1 MAAFRRENS
10 HSRSESSAS
19 SFLPQ
24 GWRKQPSR
32 QHQKS
37 DHPHNAQVSH
47 GVLIEQT
54 SFLVEQGA
62 AIRADLG
69 RDGFHSVPV
78 GREQQRADSEAVN
91 IRAHSAAH
99 RPGGG
104 RTFHTGEHAEYH
116 GQKSHRQ
123 PACDLGN
130 GDQRRRQSRRF
141 FLPPQQAE
149 PHHAEQEAGEI
160 RIIDHPVI
168 GNGPGEH
175 QRKPIAAIPQKSLS
189 RPVEIRVLGAPE
201 TEQQGQGNA
210 LAGGQAHVPGKPLL
224 DIGAQPEG
232 QRAGKRQPAPNPEG
246 PQHEIAHNRI
256 EHRDQNHIQ
265 VKDQREIVGKQP
277 GHCQVNGVQHTV
289 IGVCG
294 GGFFI
299 KGPAQQSAAPQ
310 GFLHVLHPG
319 HPVATVQQRH
329 RPVHLPQP
337 KGEIFHRQ
345 AGHHRGRRPEQCRCP
360 PLLLQHCFSFPL
372 RLTER
377 PFRTFCAMISETS
390 FPKPFSLIC
399 RAKYVDLEGISAQ
412 WDGIC
417 TFLALWTGIGKPF
430 SPVRPFPCS
439 RHRARGTGNPAGRGG
454 LPATFFSFL
463 LRQNMI

>member
-1 MAAFRRENS
+1 MPIMAPNPVIVASSSMAAFRRENS

-130 GDQRRRQSRRF
+130 GDQRAPPEPPVFFCATAGRAPPRRAGSRRNTDNR
-141 FLPPQQAE
+141 PS
-149 PHHAEQEAGEI
+149 
-160 RIIDHPVI
+160 RYC
-168 GNGPGEH
+168 NGPGEH

-189 RPVEIRVLGAPE
+189 RPVEIRVL
-201 TEQQGQGNA
+201 
-210 LAGGQAHVPGKPLL
+210 AH
-224 DIGAQPEG
+224 
-232 QRAGKRQPAPNPEG
+232 QR
-246 PQHEIAHNRI
+246 
-256 EHRDQNHIQ
+256 
-265 VKDQREIVGKQP
+265 
-277 GHCQVNGVQHTV
+277 
-289 IGVCG
+289 
-294 GGFFI
+294 
-299 KGPAQQSAAPQ
+299 QS
-310 GFLHVLHPG
+310 
-319 HPVATVQQRH
+319 
-329 RPVHLPQP
+329 
-337 KGEIFHRQ
+337 
-345 AGHHRGRRPEQCRCP
+345 
-360 PLLLQHCFSFPL
+360 S
-372 RLTER
+372 
-377 PFRTFCAMISETS
+377 
-390 FPKPFSLIC
+390 
-399 RAKYVDLEGISAQ
+399 
-412 WDGIC
+412 
-417 TFLALWTGIGKPF
+417 
-430 SPVRPFPCS
+430 
-439 RHRARGTGNPAGRGG
+439 RARGTHSQAARPMCPESRCW
-454 LPATFFSFL
+454 T
-463 LRQNMI
+463 